1 MTMPLLKVEDLT
13 ISLATDDGP
22 VPLVKDLSFEIAAGE
37 TLCLVGESGCGKSLT
52 ALAIIGLLNRR
63 IMRASGG
70 GIFFEGRD
78 LLSSDAEAMRRLRG
92 DRLAM
97 VFQEPMTSLN
107 PVQQVGRQ
115 ISEVI
120 VEHRGTS
127 EREADR
133 EAVRLLDLVRI
144 PDAARRARDFPHQLS
159 GGMRQR
165 VMIAM
170 ALALRPALL
179 IADEPTTALDVTIQ
193 AQVLA
198 LMDELRHEFGTA
210 LLLITHDLG
219 VVAEMA
225 DRVLVLYAGRAVEEA
240 PVEQLFDQSTHPYTR
255 GLLDAIRQ
263 LLKPDIE
270 RLAEIPGTVPNPA
283 KLDRGC
289 AFAERCGFAMP
300 ICGEQRPVLGPR
312 GSRHSAACWLGHPP
326 VEQVV
331 ERPT

>member
-1 MTMPLLKVEDLT
+1 MAAPLLRVDDLT
-13 ISLATDDGP
+13 ISLAADTGP

-52 ALAIIGLLNRR
+52 ALAIIGLLDRR
-63 IMRASGG
+63 IMRPAGG

-78 LLSSDAEAMRRLRG
+78 LLSADAEAMRRLRG

-107 PVQQVGRQ
+107 PVQRVGRQ

-127 EREADR
+127 EREAER

-198 LMDELRHEFGTA
+198 LMDDLRREFGTA

-240 PVEQLFDQSTHPYTR
+240 PVARLFDQPAHPYTL
-255 GLLDAIRQ
+255 GLLDSIRQ
-263 LLKPDIE
+263 LLTPDIE

-283 KLDRGC
+283 QLDRGC

-300 ICGEQRPVLGPR
+300 ICGEKHPVLGPR
-312 GSRHSAACWLGHPP
+312 GTRHRAACWLGNLP
-326 VEQVV
+326 VEKLLEQPV
-331 ERPT
+331 

>member
-1 MTMPLLKVEDLT
+1 MTAPLLKVENLT
-13 ISLATDDGP
+13 VSLVSGAVP
-22 VPLVKDLSFEIAAGE
+22 APLVKDLSFEVAPGE

-52 ALAIIGLLNRR
+52 ALSIIGLLNRKV
-63 IMRASGG
+63 MRATDGR
-70 GIFFEGRD
+70 ILFEGRD
-78 LLSSDAEAMRRLRG
+78 LLAADAETMRRLRG
-92 DRLAM
+92 DRIAM

-107 PVQQVGRQ
+107 PVQRVGRQ

-127 EREADR
+127 EREAER

-144 PDAARRARDFPHQLS
+144 PDAARRAREFPHQLS

-198 LMDELRHEFGTA
+198 LIDGLRREFGTA

-240 PVEQLFDQSTHPYTR
+240 PVERLFDQPAHPYTR
-255 GLLDAIRQ
+255 GLLDSIHQ
-263 LLKPDIE
+263 LLKPDVG

-283 KLDRGC
+283 NPGRGC
-289 AFAERCGFAMP
+289 AFAERCGVAMP
-300 ICGEQRPVLGPR
+300 ICAEKHPALGPR
-312 GSRHSAACWLGHPP
+312 EPRHSAACWLGH
-326 VEQVV
+326 
-331 ERPT
+331 RPAEVPA

>member
-1 MTMPLLKVEDLT
+1 MATPLLRVEDLT
-13 ISLATDDGP
+13 ISLGSETGP
-22 VPLVKDLSFEIAAGE
+22 VPLVKNLSFEIAAGE

-52 ALAIIGLLNRR
+52 ALAVIGLLDRR
-63 IMRASGG
+63 IMRPAGG

-78 LLSSDAEAMRRLRG
+78 LLSADAEAMRRLRG

-107 PVQQVGRQ
+107 PVQRVGSQ

-127 EREADR
+127 EREAER

-198 LMDELRHEFGTA
+198 LMDDLRHEFGTA

-240 PVEQLFDQSTHPYTR
+240 PVARLFDQPAHPYTL
-255 GLLDAIRQ
+255 GLLASIRQ
-263 LLKPDIE
+263 LLTPDIE

-300 ICGEQRPVLGPR
+300 TCGEKHPALGPR
-312 GSRHSAACWLGHPP
+312 GPHHSAACWLGNLPAEKP
-326 VEQVV
+326 LE
-331 ERPT
+331 EPA